1 MSSGIARKLA
11 IGAMAIATFGA
22 LQVRADAKLL
32 AQPPR
37 EVEFRLGLEAPQ
49 TLRIDLMRNIRDVS
63 LDRIGPVRLYTHGP
77 WGRWT
82 KQARV
87 SLSWKLEGASA
98 EEDPSLA
105 AALAPRIATSEPLAP
120 LEPPPPLQV
129 VKDRAWMSRYD
140 FGMLPSFDTT
150 GFGLSTDGFDSVF
163 RLPPMKPVIDWRC
176 RRKPTLVMRAG
187 GESESF
193 DLVKCDGSI
202 APDALDRLSILARP
216 PEAPRPGDLL
226 PDEPEERAWS
236 AKREWIDGV
245 RLVHPR
251 LLWALQQL
259 SDAFPRKA
267 ILLHSGYRPR
277 AEVNDGSG
285 HRSLHA
291 DGRALDIAIYR
302 VPNEELFKACTK
314 LRGIGCGFYPNN
326 KFVHIDVR
334 RAEAGEAFFIDA
346 SQPGEPAKYVDE
358 YPGLVQDGKLL
369 APPKKEKGS
378 QP

>member
-1 MSSGIARKLA
+1 MSLGIARKLA
-11 IGAMAIATFGA
+11 IGAIAIAAFGPTHA
-22 LQVRADAKLL
+22 RADGQLL

-37 EVEFRLGLEAPQ
+37 EVEFRLGLDVPHALSVDL
-49 TLRIDLMRNIRDVS
+49 LRNMRDVN
-63 LDRIGPVRLYTHGP
+63 LDRIGPVRLYTNGP

-87 SLSWKLEGASA
+87 SLSWKLDGHATDESSEPVSASGADALPSPEGA
-98 EEDPSLA
+98 
-105 AALAPRIATSEPLAP
+105 PLH
-120 LEPPPPLQV
+120 V

-140 FGMLPSFDTT
+140 FGIAPSFDTT

-163 RLPPMKPVIDWRC
+163 RLPPMKPVVDWRC
-176 RRKPTLVMRAG
+176 RRRPTLVMRSG

-193 DLVKCDGSI
+193 DFVHCDGSV
-202 APDALDRLSILARP
+202 APEALDKLSILARP
-216 PEAPRPGDLL
+216 PEAARPGDLL
-226 PDEPEERAWS
+226 PDEPVESAWN
-236 AKREWIDGV
+236 ARREWIDGV

-259 SDAFPRKA
+259 SDAFPHKA

-302 VPNEELFKACTK
+302 VSNEELFKACTK

-334 RAEAGEAFFIDA
+334 RAEAGEAFFIDE

-358 YPGLVQDGKLL
+358 YPGLVQKGKLV
-369 APPKKEKGS
+369 AAPKKGS
-378 QP
+378 R

>member
-11 IGAMAIATFGA
+11 MGAIAIATFGA
-22 LQVRADAKLL
+22 ARAHADGQLL

-37 EVEFRLGLEAPQ
+37 EVEFRLGLDVPP
-49 TLRIDLMRNIRDVS
+49 TLSVDLLRNMRDVN
-63 LDRIGPVRLYTHGP
+63 LDRIGPLRLYTNGP

-87 SLSWKLEGASA
+87 SLSWKLEGASTD
-98 EEDPSLA
+98 EGQ
-105 AALAPRIATSEPLAP
+105 IATL
-120 LEPPPPLQV
+120 PPADAYELPPLHV
-129 VKDRAWMSRYD
+129 VKDRAWMSRYA
-140 FGMLPSFDTT
+140 FGIAPSFDTT
-150 GFGLSTDGFDSVF
+150 GFGLSTDGFDNIF
-163 RLPPMKPVIDWRC
+163 RLPPMKPVVDWRC

-193 DLVKCDGSI
+193 DLVHCDGSI
-202 APDALDRLSILARP
+202 APEALDRLSILARP
-216 PEAPRPGDLL
+216 PEAARPGDLL
-226 PDEPEERAWS
+226 PDEPVESAWN

-259 SDAFPRKA
+259 SDAFPHKA
-267 ILLHSGYRPR
+267 VLLHSGYRPR

-302 VPNEELFKACTK
+302 VSNEELFKACTR

-358 YPGLVQDGKLL
+358 YPGLVESGKLL
-369 APPKKEKGS
+369 ASLKKNKGS
-378 QP
+378 R